1 MAQYGEVRVDY
12 ITYTTGVAPAEANVT
27 IDVSGLVNNP
37 TFSGNLNVEGNG
49 TVEGNLAV
57 SGNTNLNGAN
67 VTISGALGVSGDA
80 TLSSLTVTGNT
91 VLEGDITASGITVS
105 GFTGVFV
112 SGTKS
117 NPSITFKDDPD
128 TGIFSVES
136 NQVSVTTAG
145 QNRVNFS
152 SDVPI
157 LIGTSTGVEYET
169 NYENGIQIQSVS
181 KSRGGILI
189 QNNGSGSSSN
199 AFVFVKTKGNNPNS
213 TTLVADNDQLGII
226 KFQGADGNDIKSV
239 GASIEARVDGTPGVN
254 TMPAELLFKT
264 ASTSSGATA
273 STRMRIEPEG
283 KVIVQN
289 GLIASGNVQITDPS
303 FLLVSGY
310 RQDKILIPGVYQDP
324 SIHNASIGYIQAS
337 TFGALNGEAMVFKM
351 GDTDSNGYL
360 WRQSDQTDDQGQMS
374 LNNDGDLN
382 VRRRLQVGYGQD
394 RTSVSNYVL
403 SVQNSEVQTGGNNN
417 VNVAHIDANYIGTTA
432 FTANRSAVAL
442 RVDVDASITGHTTTN
457 NQRLTNYSAYFTNNS
472 TAGAY
477 ATYGVRSLVNTTAQ
491 PPGTTTTFSY
501 GFYGQSQN
509 YITSSG
515 ATANQK
521 SNVIG
526 GVFLGQQG
534 GINTSGEVI
543 GAWCKGQVTTNGS
556 TKTQT
561 LIAGVLGEVEGDHGT
576 LASAFSFYGKVNRD
590 AGTISNGILYGGTNG
605 TEFTNCTKNSWEGTI
620 GTKWGVYITG
630 QDRNRL
636 NGRTTL
642 EQTDTAGT
650 ESALD
655 VVTTSGAFG
664 SNNLMQR
671 WIGDSD
677 SLVIR
682 NIAGG
687 DYRIANTQQENYI
700 DLFDG
705 TGGVVIGYAD
715 SALLSVISGKVSVTG
730 NLDVTGTVKPSTGI
744 QLDDNKILNFGNA
757 QDAKFYHNG
766 SNLYID
772 MNLDDDIII
781 RDVNSSNLVAF
792 RFDTSARRFYAQDNI
807 YAGYNLSSTEGY
819 NNSTNNIIQTFCA
832 DVTNQ
837 SNPNTWS
844 STTAIAADYRGK
856 LNEATNE
863 ATYHFIANI
872 KDRAGNQATMS
883 KIDVNGNVWGLS
895 SLYAGRTQNS
905 TTSTAT
911 NYYGR
916 TGNGYGLKAY
926 NGAPFVTDR
935 LYANTYRAYIHCVSV
950 FDDADDRK
958 AIYGVKSD
966 TDGQADYDQDQYVA
980 ISAMG
985 RSDFK
990 GQIRSGRVESDEA
1003 SPNSIYAAVGWGG
1016 GSGVFS
1022 YVVNGNSY
1030 AAIIGRNTS
1039 NSDAVFRSRVNQ
1051 SSDKVRIQANGQAYT
1066 DGAWNN
1072 SPADYAEYFEWQ
1084 DGNPTGE
1091 DRRGLP
1097 VVLIDGDKIRVAT
1110 SEDDK
1115 ENIIGVISAHP
1126 AFVGDA
1132 AELSWHGMLEKDEFG
1147 KPVTEDELWLI
1158 WKKEYKDGLPI
1169 NQPRSNDPDSW
1180 DACEGFPLSQLETIE
1195 KAISEGTETGVP
1207 RWAIDQRCIVNKPKQ
1222 IISALYDPSQ
1232 TYIPRSERKEWDTV
1246 GLIGKLPVIKG
1257 SPIGS
1262 RWIKMGEINENLDRY
1277 FVR

>member
-49 TVEGNLAV
+49 TVEGNLTV
-57 SGNTNLNGAN
+57 SGSTNLNGPN
-67 VTISGALGVSGDA
+67 VTISGALGVSGN
-80 TLSSLTVTGNT
+80 TVLNNLTVTGNT

-105 GFTGVFV
+105 GFRGVFA
-112 SGTKS
+112 SGTES
-117 NPSITFKDDPD
+117 NPSITFEGDPD
-128 TGIFSVES
+128 TGLFSVEP
-136 NQVSVTTAG
+136 NMVSVTAG
-145 QNRVNFS
+145 GENRVNFS
-152 SDVPI
+152 SDHPI
-157 LIGTSTGVEYET
+157 LIGTTTGVEYES

-181 KSRGGILI
+181 KARGGILI

-199 AFVFVKTKGNNPNS
+199 ALVFVKAKANTPNS
-213 TTLVADNDQLGII
+213 TAIVQNNDQLGVI

-239 GASIEARVDGTPGVN
+239 GAAIEARVAGTPGIN
-254 TMPAELLFKT
+254 TMPGELLFKT
-264 ASTSSGATA
+264 ASTSSGAGVV
-273 STRMRIEPEG
+273 TRMTIEPEG

-289 GLIASGNVQITDPS
+289 GLISSGNVQITDPS

-310 RQDKILIPGVYQDP
+310 RQDKILIPGVYQE
-324 SIHNASIGYIQAS
+324 SSQNNASIGYLQAS

-351 GDTDSNGYL
+351 GDTNENGYL

-374 LNNDGDLN
+374 LSNTGDLT
-382 VRRRLQVGYGQD
+382 VRRRMLVGYGES
-394 RTSVSNYVL
+394 RTSSTSYVL
-403 SVQNSEVQTGGNNN
+403 SLQNSESSTGGNSSSTI
-417 VNVAHIDANYIGTTA
+417 AHIDGNFTGSTA
-432 FTANRSAVAL
+432 FTGNRSHTGL
-442 RVDVDASITGHTTTN
+442 RVDIDTNVEGHTTTN
-457 NQRLTNYSAYFTNNS
+457 NQRLTSYGAYFSHHS
-472 TAGAY
+472 TTGSY
-477 ATYGVRSLVNTTAQ
+477 ATYGVRSLVNITAQ
-491 PPGTTTTFSY
+491 APGTTTTNHY

-515 ATANQK
+515 AVANQK

-526 GVFLGQQG
+526 GVFFGQQG
-534 GINTSGEVI
+534 GVNTSGDVL
-543 GAWCKGQVTTNGS
+543 GVWAKGQNTTNGS
-556 TKTQT
+556 GKVQT
-561 LIAGVLGEVEGDHGT
+561 IFAGLLAEVENDEGT
-576 LASAFSFYGKVNRD
+576 IASAFASYGKINRD
-590 AGTISNGILYGGTNG
+590 GGTVSNGILYGGTTG
-605 TEFTNCTKNSWEGTI
+605 TEFSNCTKNSWDGTI

-642 EQTDTAGT
+642 EQTGTAGT

-655 VVTTSGAFG
+655 IVTTNGAVG
-664 SNNLMQR
+664 ASNLMQR
-671 WIGDSD
+671 WIGDRD
-677 SLVIR
+677 SLVVR
-682 NIAGG
+682 NIADG
-687 DYRIANTQQENYI
+687 DYKISNTGQDNFIAFY
-700 DLFDG
+700 DG
-705 TGGVVIGYAD
+705 TGGVEIGYNGSVVLD
-715 SALLSVISGKVSVTG
+715 VISGKIAVTG
-730 NLDVTGTVKPSTGI
+730 NIDCTGTVKPATGI
-744 QLDDNKILNFGNA
+744 QLDDNKILNFGTG
-757 QDAKFYHNG
+757 QDAKMYHNG
-766 SNLYID
+766 SQLYID

-781 RDVNSSNLVAF
+781 RDVNSSNLIAF
-792 RFDTSARRFYAQDNI
+792 RFDTSARRFYAQDNL
-807 YAGYNLSSTEGY
+807 YAGYNLNSTGGY
-819 NNSTNNIIQTFCA
+819 NNSTNNIIQTFCV
-832 DVTNQ
+832 DGTNQ
-837 SNPNTWS
+837 SDPNTWT

-883 KIDVNGNVWGLS
+883 KIDVNGSLWGLGS
-895 SLYAGRTQNS
+895 MYAGRTQNS

-916 TGNGYGLKAY
+916 TGNGYGFLAY
-926 NGAPFVTDR
+926 NGAPLVTDR
-935 LYANTYRAYIHCVSV
+935 LYANQYRGYIAVKAV

-966 TDGQADYDQDQYVA
+966 TDGAVDYDQDQYLA

-990 GQIRSGRVESDEA
+990 GQIRSGRVESDE
-1003 SPNSIYAAVGWGG
+1003 STPNSIYAPVSWGG
-1016 GSGVFS
+1016 GNGIFS
-1022 YVVNGNSY
+1022 FVVNNNSY
-1030 AAIIGRNTS
+1030 TAIYGRNTA
-1039 NSDAVFRSRVNQ
+1039 NTDVIFRARVNQ
-1051 SSDKVRIQANGQAYT
+1051 TSDKVKIQADGQAYT

-1072 SPADYAEYFEWQ
+1072 TPADYAEYFEWQ
-1084 DGNPTGE
+1084 DGNPTAE

-1097 VVLIDGDKIRVAT
+1097 VVLVDGDKIRVAT

-1147 KPVTEDELWLI
+1147 KPVTENELWLI

-1169 NQPRSNDPDSW
+1169 NQPRANDPDSW
-1180 DACEGFPLSQLETIE
+1180 DSCEGFPLSQLETVE
-1195 KAISEGTETGVP
+1195 RAIGEGVEMGVP

-1222 IISALYDPSQ
+1222 VISALYDPSQ

-1246 GLIGKLPVIKG
+1246 GLIGKLPVVKG
-1257 SPIGS
+1257 SAVGS
-1262 RWIKMGEINENLDRY
+1262 RWIKMGEINEHLDRY
-1277 FVR
+1277 FIR